1 MHTFNYARPAS
12 VAAATAAKAGSA
24 DGRYLAG
31 GMTLLPTMKLRLAQP
46 ADIVDLNA
54 ISELRGIAVQGDRVA
69 VGAMTR
75 HVEVEDSADVRG
87 RVPALARL
95 AAGIG
100 DPQVRNC
107 GTIGGSLANSDP
119 AADYPAAVLAL
130 DATLHTSSRAIAA
143 DAYFRGLFTTALEP
157 NELLVR
163 VEFRIPRRAGYVKFP
178 NPASRYAM
186 VGVFVADYGDRVR
199 VGVTGAG
206 PCAFRL
212 PAFEAALAQRFA
224 PEALAALTV
233 AADALN
239 SDLHGS
245 AEYRAHLTRVMAQRA
260 VAQAVAGR

>member
-12 VAAATAAKAGSA
+12 VAAATAAKSGSA

-46 ADIVDLNA
+46 ADLVDLNA
-54 ISELRGIAVQGDRVA
+54 IAELRGIAVQGDRVA
-69 VGAMTR
+69 IGAMTR
-75 HVEVEDSADVRG
+75 HVEVEDSADVRS
-87 RVPALARL
+87 RLPALARL

-100 DPQVRNC
+100 DPQVRNR

-130 DATLHTSSRAIAA
+130 DATLHTNSRTIAA
-143 DAYFRGLFTTALEP
+143 DAYFRGMFTTALEP
-157 NELLVR
+157 DELLVR

-212 PAFEAALAQRFA
+212 SDFEAALAKRFA
-224 PEALAALTV
+224 PEALAGLAV
-233 AADALN
+233 PADDLN

-245 AEYRAHLTRVMAQRA
+245 AQYRAHLTRVMAQRA
-260 VAQAVAGR
+260 VAQAVGGG